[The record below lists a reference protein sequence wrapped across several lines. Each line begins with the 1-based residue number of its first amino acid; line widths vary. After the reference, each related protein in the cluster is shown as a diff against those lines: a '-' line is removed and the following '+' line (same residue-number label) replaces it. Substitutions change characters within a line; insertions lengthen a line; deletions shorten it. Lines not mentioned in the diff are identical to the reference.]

1 MAHDYG
7 NSNLKNYID
16 QIKSSLSTSNKK
28 PTIVGTIIKAAEESS
43 CKISK
48 LGQTLYIKKGDN
60 PLALF
65 HLNIDNASDVP
76 FSITDFEDENSIASK
91 ANFNLISSAIV
102 INTLLLNSDKSFDVL
117 ISHSNIQSNI
127 EDYSEVSA
135 VLRTN
140 NIINLNL
147 RQADVIADE
156 FSSLLL
162 SLITVPVSRFKPE
175 YPYKTYRLSLN
186 NLMGGHA
193 GDNINKVRK
202 NSIKMIIGFF
212 RKLKSKV
219 DIEMLS
225 FCGGDRYDNVPS
237 SAELEFIINPD
248 YESDLLN
255 AFEILKNDAIEKNL
269 RYEPDMIFTCEEVEN
284 KELAPITGESFNQ
297 LASFVELC
305 PSGPFTVSSIDDQ
318 VISSSNLATSRS
330 LKRTINMILVFR
342 SLTEE
347 GMRQMLEK
355 SSIAADIAKSKLE
368 KKFFIPSWKNQDK
381 SLTNVFSKAYKDLND
396 NDLEIIRTQ
405 YSLDSSLVFK
415 NLNVK
420 IVSLGVKYKQD
431 DQYFYTQI
439 DEISRVINLIEHVLE
454 ILKENKEKQ
463 WQKHLIF
470 MVMR

>member
-1 MAHDYG
+1 M
-7 NSNLKNYID
+7 
-16 QIKSSLSTSNKK
+16 
-28 PTIVGTIIKAAEESS
+28 
-43 CKISK
+43 
-48 LGQTLYIKKGDN
+48 
-60 PLALF
+60 
-65 HLNIDNASDVP
+65 
-76 FSITDFEDENSIASK
+76 
-91 ANFNLISSAIV
+91 
-102 INTLLLNSDKSFDVL
+102 
-117 ISHSNIQSNI
+117 
-127 EDYSEVSA
+127 
-135 VLRTN
+135 
-140 NIINLNL
+140 
-147 RQADVIADE
+147 
-156 FSSLLL
+156 
-162 SLITVPVSRFKPE
+162 
-175 YPYKTYRLSLN
+175 
-186 NLMGGHA
+186 
-193 GDNINKVRK
+193 
-202 NSIKMIIGFF
+202 
-212 RKLKSKV
+212 
-219 DIEMLS
+219 
-225 FCGGDRYDNVPS
+225 
-237 SAELEFIINPD
+237 
-248 YESDLLN
+248 LN

-463 WQKHLIF
+463 
-470 MVMR
+470 